1 VVKLEHMKRRS
12 SPLKV
17 MGLLNEIKGPN
28 GRLFYNPANL
38 NGEARVALLI
48 IFENG
53 DEGELYCSPAVSDQ
67 LRKKKMTKGQLLSMP
82 VIETMS
88 FNRKDRNGNEIPDS
102 AEIIYTVTLPGAEW
116 KEMANVAPEVW
127 TSGEYENLIEL

>member
-1 VVKLEHMKRRS
+1 MKRRS

-17 MGLLNEIKGPN
+17 MGLLHEIKGPN

-38 NGEARVALLI
+38 NGEARVLLVLK
-48 IFENG
+48 FENG
-53 DEGELYCSPAVSDQ
+53 DEGELYCSPAVSKN
-67 LRKKKMTKGQLLSMP
+67 LREKKMSTAQLLSMP
-82 VIETMS
+82 VIEVET

-116 KEMANVAPEVW
+116 KEMTDVAPEAW